1 MPASLLSSYNVVL
14 FAGDVP
20 ANPLEWSTHPSFL
33 GKTASRIDMGGRGS
47 VTVGSIVVTRVV
59 EGVMSEVEVG
69 EEEVVGYFRGVLQ
82 WRLELV
88 S

>member
-1 MPASLLSSYNVVL
+1 
-14 FAGDVP
+14 
-20 ANPLEWSTHPSFL
+20 
-33 GKTASRIDMGGRGS
+33 MGGRGS

-59 EGVMSEVEVG
+59 GEVMSGVEIA
-69 EEEVVGYFRGVLQ
+69 EEEVVGYVRGVLQ